1 MLTLN
6 SQLTMQHFG
15 FNGDGT
21 ALVKSVV
28 VLSGVEVGPALSLVL
43 MLDVRQASNF
53 SFVVQ
58 HPRNVME
65 RQLVLLP
72 SFHLLNRNSDLL
84 QHSMDN
90 NINVLTCLTF
100 FLDHFLRR
108 VLAL

>member
-21 ALVKSVV
+21 ALMEAVV
-28 VLSGVEVGPALSLVL
+28 VLSSVEVRPAFTLVL